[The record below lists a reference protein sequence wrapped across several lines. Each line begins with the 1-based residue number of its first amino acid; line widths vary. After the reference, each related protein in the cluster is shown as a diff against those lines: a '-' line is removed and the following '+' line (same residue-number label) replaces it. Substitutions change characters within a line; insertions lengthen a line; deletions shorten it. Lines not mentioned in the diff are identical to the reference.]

1 MVSVKK
7 SPPKKKESSSE
18 ESSSDEEE
26 VKPAAIKK
34 GINIVAFSDFQ
45 NFHEKVAFLKNKHV
59 FFHDHLYNLFQLH
72 QLRKHLQ
79 RKKKP
84 SSEESSS
91 DEEEGKPETVKKGI
105 NIAAF
110 TDV

>member
-79 RKKKP
+79 RKKNQALKNP
-84 SSEESSS
+84 AQM
-91 DEEEGKPETVKKGI
+91 KKKQ
-105 NIAAF
+105 NLQQ
-110 TDV
+110 